1 MPYEERRVA
10 EGCRHDVDQRDQHA
24 GQQQADDQYIHDIKQ
39 PASEGFLD
47 LGAARCVFGICI
59 RHDRILLTTDRCH

>member
-10 EGCRHDVDQRDQHA
+10 EGCRHDVDQRDQHT

-39 PASEGFLD
+39 PAAEGFLD
-47 LGAARCVFGICI
+47 LGAARCGFGICI
-59 RHDRILLTTDRCH
+59 SHDRFLLTTDRCH